1 MKTTESSFSLLSS
14 HPLVCTEC
22 CGSNLENCFCS
33 VSCVLKKE
41 REKKQ
46 TVVKPK
52 ISNMQRRENPAM
64 TGRPRPNNMQPAG
77 TWYHH
82 GRPSF
87 PPRVRHNLKQDNAG
101 LRAQLEETQWQ
112 LHMCKSS
119 LREANTKALYFESQ
133 VDEYRRKFYYLDI
146 ETEKT
151 INDLKK
157 QLDAALSNET
167 KSYLQDI
174 HTLKFEFREA
184 KIERINNANRLI
196 LADKIM
202 HKLTSN
208 LGDANK
214 KLQQPSRNSI
224 DTQTMISDAPSKN
237 QCCEMQQMCIDQ
249 LQQQLQN
256 AKEELKKQ
264 AEEHEDEKEALR
276 SEIKQLKG
284 LKEQNEEKL
293 MSLEK
298 ELNDTKASYI
308 ALLEEQ
314 KKENANFT
322 QALQKEEEE
331 KASLLKTLKEQEDME
346 KRLEEL
352 TSIIN
357 ELEQESEERKRSC
370 WPFRFF
376 S

>member
-1 MKTTESSFSLLSS
+1 
-14 HPLVCTEC
+14 
-22 CGSNLENCFCS
+22 
-33 VSCVLKKE
+33 
-41 REKKQ
+41 
-46 TVVKPK
+46 
-52 ISNMQRRENPAM
+52 M
-64 TGRPRPNNMQPAG
+64 THRPRPNNMQPAG

-82 GRPSF
+82 GRPNF

-157 QLDAALSNET
+157 QLDQALSNET
-167 KSYLQDI
+167 KSSLQDI
-174 HTLKFEFREA
+174 HTLKFELREA
-184 KIERINNANRLI
+184 KVERINNANRLI

-214 KLQQPSRNSI
+214 KLQQQNRNSI
-224 DTQTMISDAPSKN
+224 DTQTTISDAPSKN
-237 QCCEMQQMCIDQ
+237 QCCGMQQTCIDQ

-293 MSLEK
+293 MNLEK

-308 ALLEEQ
+308 ELLEEQ
-314 KKENANFT
+314 KKENANIT
-322 QALQKEEEE
+322 QALQKAEEE